1 MFEEIN
7 LSLIRENTFDIM
19 NKWGLWLSNAVLSQE
34 TKEAIETLT
43 QCKIAMKNTLNIV
56 KLLICGEYG
65 FKKIMPNDFYEAL
78 CGELFVWG
86 KREDVEKVKKFFE
99 RSYMENPKSRCIR
112 MISALI
118 MFHYEDD
125 VDIKKSAEKYF
136 LMKDETVIIEIVETV
151 RRGNCRCL

>member
-1 MFEEIN
+1 MGDE
-7 LSLIRENTFDIM
+7 
-19 NKWGLWLSNAVLSQE
+19 V
-34 TKEAIETLT
+34 KEAIVRLAVG
-43 QCKIAMKNTLNIV
+43 KIAMKNILKIV
-56 KLLICGEYG
+56 ELRVWGVDG
-65 FKKIMPNDFYEAL
+65 FKEMMRDEFDVAL
-78 CGELFVWG
+78 CGEWFVLG